1 MIRDSYPLPRID
13 DVLSVLSGCRYFSVL
28 DMKSGYHQIEVAPE
42 DRSKTAFSIGTG
54 LYEWVRMPFGLVNA
68 LATFSCLMTTL
79 LAKLSFEEVVYYL
92 DDILVYSRSFL
103 DHLAALR
110 RVFSDSEQLI

>member
-1 MIRDSYPLPRID
+1 
-13 DVLSVLSGCRYFSVL
+13 
-28 DMKSGYHQIEVAPE
+28 MKAGYHQIEVAPE

-68 LATFSCLMTTL
+68 PATFSHRMTSL
-79 LAKLSFEEVVYYL
+79 LAGLSFEEVASYL
-92 DDILVYSRSFL
+92 DDILENSRSFL

-110 RVFSDSEQLI
+110 RGFK